1 MGDVSFFAADERTTW
16 PLRLPF
22 VREAVLCTGLAAI
35 TASLLVWLGPRG
47 GDLAAHEYQRRLFLL
62 HGFTL
67 WDNFWYAGRYAFVN
81 YSVLYYPL
89 AALLGIAALS
99 VLTVALAAGAFAR
112 LLEREWGPPARWAS
126 RCFALVWPGVIL
138 AAELPLALGV
148 LLALLCLLALQA
160 GRRWLAAALIILV
173 LAASPVAFVLLAVV
187 LAGIAVG
194 GRPGLPLRTAAVP
207 AAAVAV
213 AAAAELVT
221 VHLFPVGSLGFPGVE
236 AVQAVV
242 FCVFLLALTWRL
254 ERARGLR
261 GVLAVY
267 LVAVVAIYVIPTGL
281 GHDIA
286 RVRLVALPI
295 ALLVAALRRWR
306 PLPPVL
312 VAIGLAAAWN
322 VFPLASA
329 WASST
334 ADRSANPKIWPA
346 PVSYLRTHL
355 RTGYRVEA
363 VDTVDHWPALYL
375 ARANIP
381 LVRGWFRQDDH
392 PVANLLYHRFTPAQY
407 VAWLR
412 RLGVAY
418 VVLTNAPTDHSSRR
432 EARLVRSGE
441 TGLRRVFA
449 THAVSIYAVPRPEPI
464 VTGPD
469 RPAVLAIRESRLVL
483 RVAQGGTYRVAV
495 RWSPY
500 WHASTGCLTHSDG
513 GMLQLRTRAAATV
526 RIRFDVDAGSLFHAF
541 ADTRPRCPAGTG

>member
-1 MGDVSFFAADERTTW
+1 
-16 PLRLPF
+16 
-22 VREAVLCTGLAAI
+22 
-35 TASLLVWLGPRG
+35 
-47 GDLAAHEYQRRLFLL
+47 EYQRRLFLL

-112 LLEREWGPPARWAS
+112 LLEREWGSPARWAS
-126 RCFALVWPGVIL
+126 RCVALV
-138 AAELPLALGV
+138 
-148 LLALLCLLALQA
+148 
-160 GRRWLAAALIILV
+160 
-173 LAASPVAFVLLAVV
+173 
-187 LAGIAVG
+187 
-194 GRPGLPLRTAAVP
+194 
-207 AAAVAV
+207 
-213 AAAAELVT
+213 
-221 VHLFPVGSLGFPGVE
+221 FPGVE

-329 WASST
+329 WASGT
-334 ADRSANPKIWPA
+334 ADRSANPKMWPA
-346 PVSYLRTHL
+346 PVSYLHTHL

-469 RPAVLAIRESRLVL
+469 RPAVLAIRES
-483 RVAQGGTYRVAV
+483 
-495 RWSPY
+495 
-500 WHASTGCLTHSDG
+500 
-513 GMLQLRTRAAATV
+513 
-526 RIRFDVDAGSLFHAF
+526 
-541 ADTRPRCPAGTG
+541 